1 MDQATKAK
9 EKVKELSEALELKKI
24 LITQKDDKIQATLLK
39 TDEGHE
45 KVIAQ
50 FLKSERFSD
59 LQFIQYYKGFEL
71 LHKWTMKHHNQAV
84 DFSNLDFETIGIEI
98 LADEAKEQEEVT
110 TIATA
115 KVAERDDATDA
126 RRTNQGH
133 EDEVIIAP
141 QKTFNP
147 PFSLFFFFENIG
159 CPLF

>member
-1 MDQATKAK
+1 
-9 EKVKELSEALELKKI
+9 
-24 LITQKDDKIQATLLK
+24 
-39 TDEGHE
+39 
-45 KVIAQ
+45 
-50 FLKSERFSD
+50 
-59 LQFIQYYKGFEL
+59 
-71 LHKWTMKHHNQAV
+71 MKHHNQAV

-141 QKTFNP
+141 
-147 PFSLFFFFENIG
+147 
-159 CPLF
+159 